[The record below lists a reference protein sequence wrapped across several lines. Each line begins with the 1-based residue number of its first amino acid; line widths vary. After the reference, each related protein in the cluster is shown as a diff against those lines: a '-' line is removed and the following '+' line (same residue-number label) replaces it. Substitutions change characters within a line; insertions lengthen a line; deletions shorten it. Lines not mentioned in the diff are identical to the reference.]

1 MLRLMTSFALL
12 LLSLNVCF
20 AQPAQGPMPFQFP
33 AVSRA
38 QVAFVYAGN
47 VWIANRDGGDA
58 QRLTKTPGDES
69 TPSFSPDGA
78 QIAFSK
84 NVGGNTDVY
93 VMPAAGGEARRLTFH
108 PKPDFVI
115 GWTPDGKSVLFT
127 SARTS
132 DSFNRL
138 YQIAAGGGFETDLP
152 FPMGVA
158 ASVSP
163 DGGRAAYA
171 PRRQAPS
178 WRNYRGGAASSIH
191 IVRLSDSQIEATI
204 PRENS
209 NDTLPMWVGSNIYF
223 VSDRT
228 GTANLFA
235 YDTATK
241 RVAQLTRFER
251 TDIRAAAASNDAIIF
266 TQGGQLQLF
275 DLKTNQA
282 RVIPIRVAGEFAETQ
297 PRTVKA
303 ARWIRSFYLSP
314 AGKEILFGAR
324 GEILALNIE
333 KNEARNLTGTPGVAE
348 RLPAWSPDGKSI
360 AYFSDESGEYQLH
373 IRPASGEGAV
383 RKISIEKNPSFYS
396 EPVWSPD
403 AKKIA
408 FSDKR
413 LSLWYVDLERG
424 ASQKVDTSV
433 FAGQGNFAV
442 AWSPDSRWLAYA
454 KFMAN
459 RQRGMFLYSLDTGK
473 LTTVSDK
480 RIDADS
486 PVFDRSGKYLYFLSS
501 TNAGPGRAFGMS
513 AFPFTPVITSSV
525 QLVVLRADE
534 PSPAL
539 PPSSGNEEKP
549 KPEGGPFRIDLE
561 NISGRILQMPI
572 PPLDY
577 TTLAAG
583 RTGVLF
589 ASANDWS
596 NFSGGDNPPQIIYK
610 LDFNIRKSD
619 KFIEGVS
626 AATISDD
633 GSRLAYQKRG
643 NNWLVVSTDD
653 KPKPDEGKLDLDK
666 LEIRVEPR
674 AEWQQMYNEA
684 WRVVRDYFYDANV
697 HGQNLTELKK
707 SYAAYL
713 PNIATRADL
722 NYLFRDMMSNL
733 AISHMAIGGGDAPA
747 AGGEANVGMLG
758 ADFTIENGRYRI
770 TRIYQGDNS
779 HPLLM
784 SPLTQPG
791 VRVKEGEYLLAVDG
805 KEITASENL
814 YSYFQGKV
822 RRPTQIKI
830 GPQADGSGARTVTVM
845 PLPGEN
851 TLRSFVWTENNRR
864 KVEEMSGGKLAY
876 IYLPNTGTPGYA
888 AFNRDFYGQLDKQG
902 VIIDERFN
910 SGGAPA
916 DYFID
921 VLRRA
926 PLSYYTFREG
936 NDLPFPANAL
946 AGPRVMI
953 INEYAGSGGDTLPWM
968 FRQAGLGLLVGQR
981 TYGAGIGGYVSIPEL
996 IDGGDISAPN
1006 RAFFNPKKGILDIE
1020 NNGVAPDIA
1029 VEYTPADWRLGRDP
1043 QLEKAVQV
1051 AMDALQ
1057 KNPIVAPK
1065 RPKFPSY
1072 K

>member
-1 MLRLMTSFALL
+1 M
-12 LLSLNVCF
+12 VCF
-20 AQPAQGPMPFQFP
+20 AQQSQGGPMPFQFP
-33 AVSRA
+33 AVSRMQA
-38 QVAFVYAGN
+38 AFVYAGS
-47 VWIANRDGGDA
+47 VWIVNRDGGDA
-58 QRLTKTPGDES
+58 QRLTKAAGDEN

-93 VMPAAGGEARRLTFH
+93 VMPAAGGEMRRLTFH

-115 GWTPDGKSVLFT
+115 GWTPDGKNVLF
-127 SARTS
+127 SSSRTS

-138 YQIAAGGGFETDLP
+138 YQIPAAGGFETDLP
-152 FPMGVA
+152 FPYGVS
-158 ASVSP
+158 ASLSP
-163 DGGRAAYA
+163 DGTRAAYA
-171 PRRQAPS
+171 PRRQPLS
-178 WRNYRGGAASSIH
+178 WRNYRGGATSSIH
-191 IVRLSDSQIEATI
+191 IVRLSDSQIEATL

-209 NDTLPMWVGSNIYF
+209 NDTSPMWIGSRIYF

-228 GTANLFA
+228 GTANLFV
-235 YDTATK
+235 YDSATK
-241 RVAQLTRFER
+241 KVAQLTKFEK
-251 TDIRAAAASNDAIIF
+251 TDIRAASASEDAIIF
-266 TQGGQLQLF
+266 TQGGQIHLF
-275 DLKTNQA
+275 DLKSNQA
-282 RVIPIRVAGEFAETQ
+282 RVIPVRVAGEFAETQ

-303 ARWIRSFYLSP
+303 ARWIRSFNLSP
-314 AGKEILFGAR
+314 SGKDIAFGTR
-324 GEILALNIE
+324 GEVLVLNLE
-333 KNEARNLTGTPGVAE
+333 KNEARNLTQTPGIAE
-348 RLPAWSPDGKSI
+348 RLPAWSPDGRFI

-373 IRPASGEGAV
+373 IRPASGEGEL

-403 AKKIA
+403 GRKIA

-413 LSLWYVDLERG
+413 LSLWYVDLDSG
-424 ASQKVDTSV
+424 AARKVDTSV

-442 AWSPDSRWLAYA
+442 AWSPNSRWLAYA
-454 KFMAN
+454 KYLAN
-459 RQRGMFLYSLDTGK
+459 RQRGMYLYSLDTGK
-473 LTTVSDK
+473 ATTVSDK

-486 PVFDRSGKYLYFLSS
+486 PVFDRGGKYLYFLSS

-513 AFPFTPVITSSV
+513 AFSFAPVITSSI
-525 QLVVLRADE
+525 QLVVLSSDE
-534 PSPAL
+534 PSPAI
-539 PPSSGNEEKP
+539 PPSSGNDDKP
-549 KPEGGPFRIDLE
+549 KTAGDPFRIDLE
-561 NISGRILQMPI
+561 NIGARILQMPA
-572 PPLDY
+572 PTLDY

-583 RTGVLF
+583 RHGVLF

-596 NFSGGDNPPQIIYK
+596 NFTGGGDPPKIVYK
-610 LDFNIRKSD
+610 LDLNKRKTD
-619 KFIEGVS
+619 KFIEGIS
-626 AATISDD
+626 AATLSDD
-633 GSRLAYQKRG
+633 GSRLIYQKRG
-643 NNWLVVSTDD
+643 NNWFVVGTDAP
-653 KPKPDEGKLDLDK
+653 PKPDEGKLDLDK

-697 HGQNLTELKK
+697 HGQNLAALKK
-707 SYAAYL
+707 TYAAYL
-713 PNIATRADL
+713 PNIVTRADL
-722 NYLFRDMMSNL
+722 NYLFRDMMSNM
-733 AISHMAIGGGDAPA
+733 AISHMAIGGGDTPSQ
-747 AGGEANVGMLG
+747 GGESNVGMLG

-779 HPLLM
+779 QPLLM

-791 VRVKEGEYLLAVDG
+791 VQVKEGDYLLAVDG
-805 KEITASENL
+805 KEILASENL
-814 YSYFQGKV
+814 YSYFQGKA
-822 RRPTQIKI
+822 RRPAQIKV
-830 GPQADGSGARTVTVM
+830 GPQPDGSNARTYMVL
-845 PLPGEN
+845 PLLGEN
-851 TLRSFVWTENNRR
+851 TLRSFVWTETNRR

-876 IYLPNTGTPGYA
+876 IYLPNTGVPGYT

-902 VIIDERFN
+902 LIIDERFN

-946 AGPRVMI
+946 PGPRVMI

-968 FRQAGLGLLVGQR
+968 FRQAGLGTLIGQR
-981 TYGAGIGGYVSIPEL
+981 TYGAGIGGYVDIPEL
-996 IDGGDISAPN
+996 IDGGEVSAPN
-1006 RAFFNPKKGILDIE
+1006 RAFFNPKKGVLDIE

-1029 VEYTPADWRLGRDP
+1029 VEYTPADWRTGRDP

-1051 AMDALQ
+1051 ALEALQ
-1057 KNPIVAPK
+1057 KNPSVAPR

-1072 K
+1072 Q